1 MSPMRRAIAVALL
14 LPAFAAQAQSTA
26 PVAEKD
32 YVEIP
37 NGSPLDPG
45 NGQVVVE
52 EYFNYACPGCNG
64 FEPRFA
70 EWTRHLP
77 TYVRLDHVPAAF
89 RADFVQYARAYYA
102 AQALGVAEE
111 AHQAVYDGIHRTRT
125 LPGEG
130 QKPDEARIA
139 KFYADFGVDAD
150 EFLAAMQSFGVNLK
164 VRRATEH
171 MQRIKIPETPS
182 VVVNGR
188 YLVRGESIEDLFRI
202 ASALIE
208 QEHARGERR

>member
-1 MSPMRRAIAVALL
+1 VSPTRAVFVALL
-14 LPAFAAQAQSTA
+14 LAVFGAQAQSPA
-26 PVAEKD
+26 PAAGKD

-37 NGSPLDPG
+37 NGSPLDPAG
-45 NGQVVVE
+45 GQVVVE

-70 EWTRHLP
+70 AWTKQLP
-77 TYVRLDHVPAAF
+77 PYVRLDHVPAAF
-89 RADFVQYARAYYA
+89 RPDFVQYARAYYA
-102 AQALGVAEE
+102 AQALGIADE

-139 KFYADFGVDAD
+139 QFYADFGVGAD
-150 EFLAAMQSFGVNLK
+150 EFLAAMQSFGVNVK

-182 VVVNGR
+182 IVVNGR
-188 YLVRGESIEDLFRI
+188 YLVRGASVDDMLRI
-202 ASALIE
+202 ASTLIE
-208 QEHARGERR
+208 REHVRGAGR

>member
-1 MSPMRRAIAVALL
+1 VSSVKRSIVVALVL
-14 LPAFAAQAQSTA
+14 GAFAAQAEPPA
-26 PVAEKD
+26 PAPGKD

-37 NGSPLDPG
+37 NGSPLEPSET
-45 NGQVVVE
+45 QVVVE

-64 FEPRFA
+64 FEPRFVA
-70 EWTRHLP
+70 WAKQLP
-77 TYVRLDHVPAAF
+77 PYVRLDHVPAAF
-89 RADFVQYARAYYA
+89 RPDFVQYARAYYA
-102 AQALGVAEE
+102 AQALGVADK

-139 KFYADFGVDAD
+139 RFYADFGVDAD
-150 EFLAAMQSFGVNLK
+150 AFLAAMQSFGVNVK

-182 VVVNGR
+182 IVINGR
-188 YLVRGESIEDLFRI
+188 YLVRGATVDDTLRI

-208 QEHARGERR
+208 QEHARSKSF

>member
-1 MSPMRRAIAVALL
+1 LFL
-14 LPAFAAQAQSTA
+14 TAFAAHAQSSAPTA
-26 PVAEKD
+26 GKD
-32 YVEIP
+32 YVDIP
-37 NGSPLDPG
+37 NGTPLEPA

-70 EWTRHLP
+70 AWTKQLP
-77 TYVRLDHVPAAF
+77 AYVRLVHVPAAF
-89 RADFVQYARAYYA
+89 RPDFVQYARAYYA
-102 AQALGVAEE
+102 AQALGVADK
-111 AHQAVYDGIHRTRT
+111 AHQAVYDAIHRTRT

-139 KFYADFGVDAD
+139 TFYAGFGVDAD
-150 EFLAAMQSFGVNLK
+150 EFLAAMQSFGVNVK

-171 MQRIKIPETPS
+171 MQRSKIPETPS
-182 VVVNGR
+182 LVVNGR
-188 YLVRGESIEDLFRI
+188 YLVRGESVDDMLRI

-208 QEHARGERR
+208 QEDARGAGR

>member
-1 MSPMRRAIAVALL
+1 MSATKRSIAVALL
-14 LPAFAAQAQSTA
+14 LAGLAARAQSPA
-26 PVAEKD
+26 PVAGKD

-37 NGSPLDPG
+37 NGRPLDPG

-64 FEPRFA
+64 FEPQFA
-70 EWTRHLP
+70 AWVKQLP
-77 TYVRLDHVPAAF
+77 PYVRLDHVPAAF

-102 AQALGVAEE
+102 AQALGVVDA

-139 KFYADFGVDAD
+139 KFYSGFGVDAD
-150 EFLAAMQSFGVNLK
+150 QFLAAMQSFGVNVK
-164 VRRATEH
+164 VRRAAEH
-171 MQRIKIPETPS
+171 MQRSKIPETPS

-188 YLVRGESIEDLFRI
+188 YLVRGASVDDMLRI

-208 QEHARGERR
+208 QEHARSEDR

>member
-26 PVAEKD
+26 PVAAKD

-45 NGQVVVE
+45 NRQVVVE

-70 EWTRHLP
+70 AWTRQLP
-77 TYVRLDHVPAAF
+77 PYVRLDHVPAAF

-102 AQALGVAEE
+102 AQALGVADK

-139 KFYADFGVDAD
+139 QFYASFGVGAD
-150 EFLAAMQSFGVNLK
+150 EFLAAMQSFGVNVK

-182 VVVNGR
+182 IVVNGR
-188 YLVRGESIEDLFRI
+188 YLVRGESVDDMLRI

-208 QEHARGERR
+208 QEHALGAGR

>member
-1 MSPMRRAIAVALL
+1 MRAIVVALFL
-14 LPAFAAQAQSTA
+14 TAFAGHAQSSA
-26 PVAEKD
+26 PVAGKD
-32 YVEIP
+32 YVEIA
-37 NGSPLDPG
+37 NGAPLDPG
-45 NGQVVVE
+45 EGQVVVE

-70 EWTRHLP
+70 AWTKQLP
-77 TYVRLDHVPAAF
+77 AYVRLDHVPAAF

-102 AQALGVAEE
+102 AQALGVADE

-130 QKPDEARIA
+130 QKPDEVRIA

-150 EFLAAMQSFGVNLK
+150 QFLAAMQSFGVNVK
-164 VRRATEH
+164 VRRAAEH

-182 VVVNGR
+182 IVVNGR
-188 YLVRGESIEDLFRI
+188 YLVRGDTVDDMLRI
-202 ASALIE
+202 AAALIE
-208 QEHARGERR
+208 QERARSAGR

>member
-1 MSPMRRAIAVALL
+1 MSRAVVVASFLV
-14 LPAFAAQAQSTA
+14 AFAAQAQSPA
-26 PVAEKD
+26 PVAGKD

-70 EWTRHLP
+70 AWTKQLP
-77 TYVRLDHVPAAF
+77 AYVRLDHVPAAF
-89 RADFVQYARAYYA
+89 RPDFVQYARAYYA
-102 AQALGVAEE
+102 AQALGVADE

-139 KFYADFGVDAD
+139 RFYSEFGVDAD
-150 EFLAAMQSFGVNLK
+150 EFLAAMQSFGVDVK

-182 VVVNGR
+182 IVVNGR
-188 YLVRGESIEDLFRI
+188 YLVRGESVDDMLRI
-202 ASALIE
+202 ASALVERE
-208 QEHARGERR
+208 QARGASR